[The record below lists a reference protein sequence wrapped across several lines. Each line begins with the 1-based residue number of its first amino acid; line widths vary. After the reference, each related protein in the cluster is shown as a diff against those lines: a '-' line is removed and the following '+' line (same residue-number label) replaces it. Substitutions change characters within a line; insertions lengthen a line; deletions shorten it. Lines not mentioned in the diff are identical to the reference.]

1 MLLRDAFHATALTIS
16 LGWLLVVGKTVILPV
31 VIAVMLTYVLVGAKI
46 GMQRLPLLKGM
57 PSWLAYM
64 LVLTIF
70 GLALA
75 VMGLVAVSNLRNI
88 AQTELAFEG
97 RFTDAIARLATFFG
111 MEGVQTPNDV
121 RDFLISSL
129 DIPGLSLNLL
139 SSVASIGGYIVLIV
153 TYIVFMVAERGP
165 MRRKIK
171 LVLPHLDERR
181 PAAKVFRRINEQIV
195 TYLST
200 KTLINVIVGG
210 LSYIVMH
217 LMEIENAVFWA
228 FLIGI
233 FNYIPYVGSLLGV
246 GVVICYTVLATGD
259 LQLTLIALAALTAC
273 QVYVGNWLE
282 PRVMS
287 RSLNLSPL
295 TVLLALVLWTSL
307 WGLTGAIIAVPMTS
321 IALIALGQF
330 NATRALAV
338 LASRD
343 GELY

>member
-1 MLLRDAFHATALTIS
+1 MLLRDAFHMTALTIS
-16 LGWLLVVGKTVILPV
+16 LGWLLVVGKAVILPV
-31 VIAVMLTYVLVGAKI
+31 VIAIMLTYVLVGAKI
-46 GMQRLPLLKGM
+46 GMQRFTLLKGI
-57 PSWLAYM
+57 PGWLAYV

-97 RFTDAIARLATFFG
+97 RFTDTIAQVAAFFG
-111 MEGVQTPNDV
+111 MDGVQTPEGV
-121 RDFLISSL
+121 RDFLIDSF
-129 DIPGLSLNLL
+129 DITGLSLNLL
-139 SSVASIGGYIVLIV
+139 SSVASISGYIVLIV

-165 MRRKIK
+165 MQRKIE
-171 LVLPHLDERR
+171 LVLPHLNDRE
-181 PAAKVFRRINEQIV
+181 PATKVFRRINQQIV

-200 KTLINVIVGG
+200 KTMINVIVGA
-210 LSYIVMH
+210 LSYMVM
-217 LMEIENAVFWA
+217 LLLGIENAVFWA
-228 FLIGI
+228 FVIAIL
-233 FNYIPYVGSLLGV
+233 NYIPYVGSLLGV
-246 GVVICYTVLATGD
+246 GVVISYTVLATAD
-259 LQLTLIALAALTAC
+259 LQLTLIALVALTAC

-295 TVLLALVLWTSL
+295 TVMLALVLWSTL

-321 IALIALGQF
+321 ILLIAFAQF
-330 NATRALAV
+330 PSTRSLAV

-343 GELY
+343 GNLY